1 MIDIQ
6 TLSLTVF
13 GLAFGYYIYM
23 ATLDPNMDTSNSTT
37 YMYGI
42 GLPAMM
48 ILGYLFY
55 MFITDKYP
63 THAGSAAIAL
73 SAVAAL
79 FIYTIWYAGLS
90 IWSISILSY
99 LSSAVFLLILVVAM
113 ALFFYLFGSSFK
125 SSTGWGGVF
134 VRIFFYLPCLTL
146 DFIQYM
152 KNEFQMTT
160 RPVYILLL
168 VQAILIAFY
177 VYIPKIVYYFSKI
190 DAIPILA
197 GSAFLDIPQTF
208 EVSNEILLPNA
219 IQMSDVVESV
229 PNRNYALSM
238 WLFVNHYTTNTI
250 AYNKETPLFNYGEGR
265 PKITFVN
272 DDANTR
278 DTYRIYF
285 TNAPGV
291 DSADRYYELKMPG
304 QKWNQIVFNYT
315 SNYVDLFVNGHLER
329 TFYLKNKQP
338 DFSTAD
344 IVKVGATDG
353 INGAISNVVYHKKP
367 LSKSAISAR
376 YNTLKKQSPPTI
388 KM

>member
-55 MFITDKYP
+55 MFINDKYP

-99 LSSAVFLLILVVAM
+99 LSSATFLLILVVAM

-125 SSTGWGGVF
+125 TSTGWGGVL

-168 VQAILIAFY
+168 VEAILIAFY

-208 EVSNEILLPNA
+208 EVSKDILLPNP
-219 IQMSDVVESV
+219 IQTSDVVESV
-229 PNRNYALSM
+229 SSRNYALSM

-250 AYNKETPLFNYGEGR
+250 AYNKETLLFNYGEGR

-338 DFSTAD
+338 DFSTAE

-353 INGAISNVVYHKKP
+353 INGAISNIVYHKNP